1 MQFTP
6 NGVSLMECAV
16 PDGSAVGG
24 NQRTG
29 GVVQANRGKGVTGG
43 IINVSL
49 PYGLAAKRSHVRR
62 GMASECCGS

>member
-1 MQFTP
+1 MPFTP

-29 GVVQANRGKGVTGG
+29 SVVQANRGKGVTGG
-43 IINVSL
+43 IINISL

-62 GMASECCGS
+62 GMTSGCCSS